1 MAPGHTP
8 ESRAARTRATRSAA
22 SGRLPFPLLYTAH
35 SHTRTLPLISPVFCY
50 PPLMLTLRR
59 SVVVVVAVLLV
70 SGLASAQTWTVTSEE
85 NPLTDVLTTTARISV
100 PGAGGVFNFILRR
113 ANNRQL
119 IYEYACH
126 EGNYAMANIL
136 SAQRAADRKAEEAGR

>member
-1 MAPGHTP
+1 
-8 ESRAARTRATRSAA
+8 
-22 SGRLPFPLLYTAH
+22 
-35 SHTRTLPLISPVFCY
+35 
-50 PPLMLTLRR
+50 MLTLRR
-59 SVVVVVAVLLV
+59 SVVGVVAVLLV

-100 PGAGGVFNFILRR
+100 PGAGGVFNFILRC